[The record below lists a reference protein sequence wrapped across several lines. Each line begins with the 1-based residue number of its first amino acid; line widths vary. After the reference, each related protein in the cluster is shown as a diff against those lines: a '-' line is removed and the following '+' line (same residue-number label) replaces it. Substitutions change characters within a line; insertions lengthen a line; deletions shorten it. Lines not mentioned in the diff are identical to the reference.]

1 MGATEHE
8 HYYKPKVSI
17 SWDNHE
23 KGPQHLM
30 VKTNAAI
37 YIRKSSDDG
46 TSSSDGQLRELDGIG
61 DAMSLSQIRRTPKF
75 VDNGGAKKN
84 AAPEVGIP
92 LGMLALWENR
102 T

>member
-1 MGATEHE
+1 
-8 HYYKPKVSI
+8 
-17 SWDNHE
+17 
-23 KGPQHLM
+23 M

-75 VDNGGAKKN
+75 VDNGGGEEERCA
-84 AAPEVGIP
+84 
-92 LGMLALWENR
+92 
-102 T
+102 